1 MKTWDMFVMFKIVSN
16 FNAKV
21 SVNQP
26 LVLTSLNL
34 LWYKKIYTPLNS
46 NQIVTVQMIAG
57 IMVASKFVEKQLV

>member
-1 MKTWDMFVMFKIVSN
+1 MFLMFKIVSN